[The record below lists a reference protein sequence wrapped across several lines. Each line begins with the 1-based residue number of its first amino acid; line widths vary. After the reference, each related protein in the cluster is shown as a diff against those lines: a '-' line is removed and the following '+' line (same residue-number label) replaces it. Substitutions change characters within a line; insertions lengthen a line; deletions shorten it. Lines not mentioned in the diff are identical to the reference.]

1 MPSGPA
7 KMVEFPSR
15 CTTTN
20 RTMNSPVTA
29 TIAFLPIESESSR
42 MSLSLFRG
50 FIAAFWGRDAMPEF
64 DKDRTNAEAMSMD
77 TVCRISGKHLR
88 RVPVQVPLEV
98 PLEPAPIDDRR
109 RDLAR
114 QDRPAVLDGQAG
126 DPPPEPGVPAQ
137 EPRQVRQERA
147 AVRGRLRQCGPRPE
161 KVEQSGVVGIDL
173 HADRVGDLRIRQRR
187 SRSPLPS
194 EDEKV

>member
-50 FIAAFWGRDAMPEF
+50 FIAAFWGRDAMPECG
-64 DKDRTNAEAMSMD
+64 KDRTNAEGMSMD
-77 TVCRISGKHLR
+77 TVCSFSGEHLR
-88 RVPVQVPLEV
+88 RVPVQVPFEV
-98 PLEPAPIDDRR
+98 PFEPAPVDDCR

-114 QDRPAVLDGQAG
+114 QDRPPVLDGQTG
-126 DPPPEPGVPAQ
+126 DPAPEPGGTA
-137 EPRQVRQERA
+137 EDPRQVRQE
-147 AVRGRLRQCGPRPE
+147 
-161 KVEQSGVVGIDL
+161 
-173 HADRVGDLRIRQRR
+173 
-187 SRSPLPS
+187 
-194 EDEKV
+194 